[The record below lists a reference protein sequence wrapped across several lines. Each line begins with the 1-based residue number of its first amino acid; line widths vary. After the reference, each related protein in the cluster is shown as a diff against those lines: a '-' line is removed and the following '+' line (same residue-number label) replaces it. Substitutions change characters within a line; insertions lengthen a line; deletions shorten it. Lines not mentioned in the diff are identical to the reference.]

1 MSRIEFL
8 SQVRETCRQHTTPGM
23 EAAWQP
29 IFEQLNYLV
38 AFENGDDVDR
48 SLLENIDIGL
58 RALRNLEDVYPNVAK
73 LLFEVQ
79 RNAEAMAVENGMKN
93 RIAL

>member
-1 MSRIEFL
+1 
-8 SQVRETCRQHTTPGM
+8 M
-23 EAAWQP
+23 EAVWQP